1 MAKLSH
7 DELVMLLQEERIDW
21 LQFVMNGE
29 QADEYLSFCSERGI
43 DPSPETAEF
52 FVDLCDMTAMGLQ
65 EIPQD
70 YYV

>member
-29 QADEYLSFCSERGI
+29 QADEYLSFCQKRGI
-43 DPSPETAEF
+43 EPSPETAEF
-52 FVDLCDMTAMGLQ
+52 FVDVCDMTGMRQQ
-65 EIPQD
+65 EIPYD

>member
-29 QADEYLSFCSERGI
+29 QADEYLSFCKERRI

-52 FVDLCDMTAMGLQ
+52 FVDFCDVTAMRQQ
-65 EIPQD
+65 EVPNG